1 MTASND
7 GNLLCL
13 KDVSKYYTSGQSVVM
28 GLNGISLSFRKG
40 EFVAVTGESGSG
52 KSTLA
57 KVMAG
62 ILSYE
67 DGEMTVNGRP
77 TSHYGHA
84 DWERYRCD
92 AVSFISQSYDILPG
106 CTVLKNV
113 VSALVLTGMERKQ
126 AAEKAEE
133 ILRQVE
139 LYDEKN
145 RRAAKLSSGQKQRLS
160 IARALAKPA
169 PVLIADEPTG
179 NLDEENTVNICT
191 LLRKISRTS
200 LVVMVTHEQNI
211 ARFFADRIITLGDGK
226 VLEDSESW
234 VRTDLSASIG
244 STLYAGD
251 YREQELSSE
260 ELRIRVLTEEGC
272 APAELT
278 IAVLKDKIIVKTND
292 SRTISSTRMRDIP
305 VLKEGK
311 RPVMKLE
318 AVDRKIESDRSF
330 ADMKPDVPLRA
341 GAGLS
346 WSMMFQ
352 EARRLLR
359 GREAYRLSVW
369 FFLAVMSVLVL
380 WLVGD
385 YLTVSAVDPKDFVIT
400 DSHVLELSLERGAD
414 LDPELYDNVLTQVGP
429 LLESLR
435 ASDVEF
441 TQLPYVSGRA
451 TIFLDTIFPQLR
463 EVSVS
468 PMGFS
473 YVPVENLAEDML
485 ICGRLPENSQEVVV
499 DRWVLDNILK
509 TDSML
514 PNILYE
520 PEQFLGLRLQ
530 YQRKNLAPEIV
541 GICDCKEP
549 TIYFSRAAFA
559 SLGNIGTEVVT
570 LAEFQSAHP
579 GWYEDTVLSGDE
591 CLVLVNNAGDSYSS
605 RVGAS
610 FKTKSGVSFTI
621 AEALW
626 AETYALIVVSE
637 EGLDRIMESM
647 TTGGTSLCFYAQ
659 DKQALK
665 NLIKDTVSEQFD
677 GLVQYQLRDINGSSW
692 EAYRKASTLRADA
705 RLVVTG
711 VVIILSMVMLYLLQR
726 SFVQQRIGM
735 MSVYRLLGLP
745 GRKLAGIFALESFL
759 LSLVSVLPAV
769 ALTWL
774 TVWVLNLLTDL
785 NFHMILP
792 WQAGVAVYLAVA
804 GYFLLVSLLPVFR
817 LLRLPPAR
825 LAAKYDI

>member
-1 MTASND
+1 MIEIR
-7 GNLLCL
+7 
-13 KDVSKYYTSGQSVVM
+13 
-28 GLNGISLSFRKG
+28 GLNKTYDPNSAGANHVLQDISITLPDTGFVCIVGVSGCGKTSLLNAVGGLDSFDSGTIVTDRVSVSRSGTRRYEQERNGSFSYIFQNYCLLPEHSVAYNVYLGLHSLELSHREKLDRVREALEAVNMARYSRRIAG
-40 EFVAVTGESGSG
+40 ELSGGQQQRVA
-52 KSTLA
+52 
-57 KVMAG
+57 
-62 ILSYE
+62 
-67 DGEMTVNGRP
+67 
-77 TSHYGHA
+77 
-84 DWERYRCD
+84 
-92 AVSFISQSYDILPG
+92 
-106 CTVLKNV
+106 
-113 VSALVLTGMERKQ
+113 
-126 AAEKAEE
+126 
-133 ILRQVE
+133 
-139 LYDEKN
+139 
-145 RRAAKLSSGQKQRLS
+145 
-160 IARALAKPA
+160 IARALARRPR
-169 PVLIADEPTG
+169 VIFADEPTG

-359 GREAYRLSVW
+359 GREAHRLSVW

-400 DSHVLELSLERGAD
+400 DSHILELSLERGAD
-414 LDPELYDNVLTQVGP
+414 LDPELYDNVLTQVRP

-514 PNILYE
+514 PNVLYE

-549 TIYFSRAAFA
+549 TIYFSKAAFA